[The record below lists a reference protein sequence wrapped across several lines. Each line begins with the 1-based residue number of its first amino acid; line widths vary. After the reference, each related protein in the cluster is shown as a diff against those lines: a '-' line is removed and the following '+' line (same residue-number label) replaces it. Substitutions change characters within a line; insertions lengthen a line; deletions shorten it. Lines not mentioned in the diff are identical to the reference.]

1 LEAFE
6 VKFISK
12 EVQRLWFRQS
22 TDFLDEL
29 LPENLLFSRLV
40 KERYF
45 WLEVIILEL
54 LSSL

>member
-1 LEAFE
+1 

-12 EVQRLWFRQS
+12 EVQRLWLRQS
-22 TDFLDEL
+22 TNFLDEL